1 MNILTAAAVYK
12 NDVSLPNG
20 LTLLHLEI
28 PPAPKSKQKPIPIF
42 LQQGYNLQ
50 TTFAGV
56 FEKGTN
62 LLVQAKIYPNADP
75 NGSMYAVPTTE
86 LQKIP
91 TEIYINQAFLAGG
104 VGYVNH
110 KYVVKLK
117 KDCTEFGLMCKGS
130 DNPTIGY
137 NKNQGLKFQLESWN
151 SDARFLK
158 HYLYE
163 GRSVAMAGPLKFETY
178 VDKEGQKQSKYK
190 VSVRYQQYQFFGKNK
205 EDEQANKEIIETVK
219 EIVQEAKP
227 VQSPKSVN
235 WQSSPV
241 VPENDDVPF

>member
-1 MNILTAAAVYK
+1 MNNLIASAVYK
-12 NDVSLPNG
+12 SDVTLPNG

-28 PPAPKSKQKPIPIF
+28 PPAPQSKQKPIPIF
-42 LQQGYNLQ
+42 LQRGYNLQ

-91 TEIYINQAFLAGG
+91 TETYINQALLAGG
-104 VGYVNH
+104 VGYVTH
-110 KYVVKLK
+110 KYIVKLK
-117 KDCTEFGLMCKGS
+117 KDCTEFGMMCKGS

-151 SDARFLK
+151 HDARFLN

-178 VDKEGQKQSKYK
+178 VDKEGQKKSKYK
-190 VSVRYQQYQFFGKNK
+190 VSVRYQQYSLFGKNQ
-205 EDEQANKEIIETVK
+205 EAEQANKEIVETVK
-219 EIVQEAKP
+219 EIVKEAKP

-241 VPENDDVPF
+241 IPENDDVPF